1 MDESGVARSSG
12 LDSITFA
19 KAKWSRQATWT
30 AHNVNSII
38 RRTIYRG
45 DCMQERVYPPVLEAV
60 VDVVLSL
67 DGVRDAVLAR
77 VRKLH
82 EKGGSV
88 ATELKKLDK
97 EKLPSA
103 AKLLEQL
110 EAIKGQL
117 LGDEAPAAVIPRQL
131 LDG

>member
-30 AHNVNSII
+30 AHNVNSI
-38 RRTIYRG
+38 YRG

-60 VDVVLSL
+60 GDVVLSL